1 MYFNF
6 KELKIKILEV
16 PRRKIRVYFIFLFL
30 SFCFWFLNTMSRDH
44 ESTLILPIKY
54 SHFPIEKIVVDSS
67 LVNDIQVRVKA
78 PGITLLLHNLFYRKH
93 INIRVDDAYWRNNQV
108 AFWIMNNRRKEISN
122 ALSQNIQI
130 ITVLPDTVRM
140 NFTKKHAKLV
150 PVKFTYDMTFQER
163 FRLSKDIEIS
173 PDSVFIYGD
182 KMLLDN
188 IEYLETDFIHLEN
201 ISKNVSKKVK
211 LKAIDNLLCNIMH
224 VDIQINIEQYTE
236 QDIDVPIG
244 FHNLP
249 SGYTIKLF
257 PNTVKLKVSSSI
269 EDYGMY
275 DVSSFSVQVDC
286 SNILKSERNNIPV
299 NIIRQPS
306 FITLHR
312 IIPNKV
318 EYILI
323 KE

>member
-1 MYFNF
+1 MYYN
-6 KELKIKILEV
+6 LKKLIREILEI
-16 PRRKIRVYFIFLFL
+16 PKRKIRVYFIFLFL
-30 SFCFWFLNTMSRDH
+30 SFCFWFLNTMSREH

-93 INIRVDDAYWRNNQV
+93 INIRVDDAYWRNNQT
-108 AFWIMNNRRKEISN
+108 AFWIMNNRRQEISN
-122 ALSQNIQI
+122 ELSQNIQI

-150 PVKFTYDMTFQER
+150 PVRFTHDMIFQES
-163 FRLSKDIEIS
+163 FRLSKDIEMY

-182 KMLLDN
+182 KTLLDG
-188 IEYLETDFIHLEN
+188 IEYIETDFIYLEG
-201 ISKNVSKKVK
+201 ISKNISKKVK
-211 LKAIDNLLCNIMH
+211 IKAIDNVLCNTMYI
-224 VDIQINIEQYTE
+224 DIHITVEQYTE
-236 QDIDVPIG
+236 QDIDIPIG

-249 SGYTIKLF
+249 SGYTVKLF

-269 EDYGMY
+269 EDYDMY
-275 DVSSFSVQVDC
+275 DVNSFSVQVDC
-286 SNILKSERNNIPV
+286 SDILKSKKNNIPV
-299 NIIRQPS
+299 NIIRKPS